1 MSGMELWIAAAGAAL
16 SAYSSYQ
23 QGKQQEQ
30 VYKAQSQ
37 VEQQNA
43 LIEQQNAAAASQAAN
58 AREEQH
64 RRQARQILGEQRAAQ
79 AQSGVG
85 LGGSSADIAEQSAIN
100 AELDALGIRYEGELE
115 RRGHLVKSQSYQ
127 AQAGVDRFAGK
138 AARRSGNIGAAAG
151 LLSAAASGYGAY
163 SKLGAIKP
171 TISPYAT
178 LNLPGR

>member
-1 MSGMELWIAAAGAAL
+1 MSGMEVWIAAAGAAL

-30 VYKAQSQ
+30 VYKAQSK
-37 VEQQNA
+37 VEANNA
-43 LIEQQNAAAASQAAN
+43 IIEQQNAAAASQAAN

-79 AQSGVG
+79 AQAGVG

-115 RRGHLVKSQSYQ
+115 RRGHMVRSTSYQ
-127 AQAGVDRFAGK
+127 AQSGIDRFSAK
-138 AARRSGNIGAAAG
+138 NARRSGNLGAAAG
-151 LLSAAASGYGAY
+151 LLSTAGYAY
-163 SKLGAIKP
+163 KGMKV
-171 TISPYAT
+171 
-178 LNLPGR
+178 